1 MRSNLK
7 LAAAALAL
15 LAATASACGGSSS
28 SSSSSAAGGDSS
40 SSSAGGST
48 SGALKV
54 VSDLPLQGASGA
66 QSKTVNQAEQ
76 FYLANQGGKAGK
88 YSVSLAIHDD
98 STAAAAKWDEN
109 TCKSNATG
117 YVNDKSI
124 VGVLGT
130 FNSGCAKIEVPIA
143 NQAALA
149 MISPANTAVGLT
161 HKGLGSD
168 PGEPDVYYPTG
179 VRNYARV
186 VASDDFQGAA
196 VAQLMQKLGSKSVYI
211 LNDKEAYGVGVA
223 NATEAASK
231 KLGIKVLGNEG
242 FDPKQ
247 PNYTALYNKIKGLKP
262 DAIFL
267 GTIIDNNGSQLVK
280 DKVSVLGPNSG
291 VKLIGPDGM
300 NVNDLPT
307 SKDAGSAA
315 EGMYLTTAGLGPD
328 QLKARGGAA
337 AKFITDYEAKYGK
350 PEVYTVYGA
359 ACMQAMLKAIAAS
372 DGSRKSVSEQLLKVK
387 VSKDESVL
395 GEAYGFDANG
405 DITLKD
411 MSVFK
416 VTGQNI
422 PFDQVI
428 NVQASLLQ

>member
-168 PGEPDVYYPTG
+168 PGEPDVYYPTS
-179 VRNYARV
+179 ATTP
-186 VASDDFQGAA
+186 AS
-196 VAQLMQKLGSKSVYI
+196 S
-211 LNDKEAYGVGVA
+211 
-223 NATEAASK
+223 
-231 KLGIKVLGNEG
+231 
-242 FDPKQ
+242 P
-247 PNYTALYNKIKGLKP
+247 
-262 DAIFL
+262 
-267 GTIIDNNGSQLVK
+267 
-280 DKVSVLGPNSG
+280 
-291 VKLIGPDGM
+291 
-300 NVNDLPT
+300 PT
-307 SKDAGSAA
+307 
-315 EGMYLTTAGLGPD
+315 T
-328 QLKARGGAA
+328 
-337 AKFITDYEAKYGK
+337 
-350 PEVYTVYGA
+350 
-359 ACMQAMLKAIAAS
+359 
-372 DGSRKSVSEQLLKVK
+372 SRAPRSPS
-387 VSKDESVL
+387 
-395 GEAYGFDANG
+395 
-405 DITLKD
+405 
-411 MSVFK
+411 
-416 VTGQNI
+416 
-422 PFDQVI
+422 
-428 NVQASLLQ
+428 